1 MLTMKH
7 TSLALSRIL
16 LVALVLMTT
25 QIASAVENESAVQ
38 ENDTVLEPIPKNARF
53 DLKGVDEEVYAIVG
67 RLSIRRQFLG
77 KRVTPAYRDAVQFHC
92 FNGTELKL
100 SVLTNSKL
108 EKRLLKRLAN
118 GHSLAVV
125 ATVEFERIQVGHDG
139 INSRDRLIPR
149 IGATDLATVESI
161 CAAAEA
167 AGYKTADCEQ
177 FKSSLKPDYQKDD
190 IAVSLGNVFPRLKG
204 NPRVATVGVSGIKIF
219 NSSSK
224 TAKIEIVSLS
234 VEQEDETQEC
244 ALNPR
249 SQASKSWHVEAGD
262 WADGAYE
269 TGAMPKTVW
278 IFDGSKPI
286 DPKAKLKVHFKF
298 KLNDS
303 DPVTI
308 TRTVTPPAPF
318 VH

>member
-1 MLTMKH
+1 M
-7 TSLALSRIL
+7 
-16 LVALVLMTT
+16 
-25 QIASAVENESAVQ
+25 
-38 ENDTVLEPIPKNARF
+38 
-53 DLKGVDEEVYAIVG
+53 
-67 RLSIRRQFLG
+67 
-77 KRVTPAYRDAVQFHC
+77 
-92 FNGTELKL
+92 
-100 SVLTNSKL
+100 
-108 EKRLLKRLAN
+108 
-118 GHSLAVV
+118 
-125 ATVEFERIQVGHDG
+125 
-139 INSRDRLIPR
+139 
-149 IGATDLATVESI
+149 
-161 CAAAEA
+161 
-167 AGYKTADCEQ
+167 
-177 FKSSLKPDYQKDD
+177 
-190 IAVSLGNVFPRLKG
+190 
-204 NPRVATVGVSGIKIF
+204 ATVGVSGIKIF

-278 IFDGSKPI
+278 RFDGSKPI
-286 DPKAKLKVHFKF
+286 NPKAKLKVHFKF